1 MAITIKELKKHFEI
15 SKFKGEFLLYD
26 KSAGSG
32 KRFVYKFLCSIKHK
46 RGVWEVPGFKPTG
59 VLEKLKEN
67 VTSYVNSLE
76 YDSEY
81 YDPRFRDGYFEYMI
95 IFDYLD
101 NLGFKH
107 TYLNS
112 DLFEYNV
119 KNIYG
124 THPEIVLSFTGLEY
138 FVDKLSEEVKINYHI
153 NSGSWISVTTKRNVK
168 DIKEGIDKILSPLLL
183 SDTVNNI
190 KTNEKL
196 KKQFTSDVDVIIN
209 NIKDL
214 DIQQSSMKEYLKEEL
229 KNLIDSL

>member
-15 SKFKGEFLLYD
+15 SKFKGNFLLYD

-32 KRFVYKFLCSIKHK
+32 KRFVYKFLCSVKHK
-46 RGVWEVPGFKPTG
+46 RGVWEVSGFKPTG

-67 VTSYVNSLE
+67 VKGFVNSLE

-95 IFDYLD
+95 IFDYLS

-107 TYLNS
+107 TSLNS
-112 DLFEYNV
+112 DIFKYNV

-124 THPEIVLSFTGLEY
+124 THPEIVLSFTGLDY
-138 FVDKLSEEVKINYHI
+138 FVDEISEEVKINYHI
-153 NSGSWISVTTKRNVK
+153 NSGSWVSVTTKRNVK
-168 DIKEGIDKILSPLLL
+168 DIKEGIDKLLSPLLL
-183 SDTVNNI
+183 SETVNNI

-196 KKQFTSDVDVIIN
+196 EKKFTSDVDVIIN
-209 NIKDL
+209 NIKNL
-214 DIQQSSMKEYLKEEL
+214 DIQKSSMKDYLKEEL
-229 KNLIDSL
+229 KILIDSL